1 MPAKEDKSDT
11 VLATEEVVSTTKQHG
26 ALHL

>member
-11 VLATEEVVSTTKQHG
+11 VLATEEVVLTTKQHG
-26 ALHL
+26 AFHL